1 MIKSDMEHPKLE
13 ITLSVDEENA
23 LTLYEEL
30 ERTDINTLNL
40 NVDCCCGLLRTSP
53 FHQPKSKSNSRERL
67 RADSGVSSDDE
78 VYADSCSQTSEH
90 NSECREVESDHNHS
104 HHIFHLR
111 PNNDNRCG
119 HRSKSSLDR
128 RNERYQSFGLLE
140 SNILNSFQLHNYRR
154 KNAGG
159 YDSGSFSGQ
168 TSYSSTTS
176 SMIEDISDKI
186 EEIGK
191 LDTNIHSLM
200 YKSVEVHNDI
210 LSLEA
215 TTNRL
220 LADTKKLSDDLDDVR
235 YLDELIT
242 ILNGDIG
249 PVIHR
254 EWPYQILFDTP
265 IEEGTPVT

>member
-1 MIKSDMEHPKLE
+1 MEFA
-13 ITLSVDEENA
+13 LSVDEENA

-40 NVDCCCGLLRTSP
+40 NVDCCCGLLKSSP
-53 FHQPKSKSNSRERL
+53 FHQPKSKSSSRERF

-78 VYADSCSQTSEH
+78 QHVVEHQCSRNSEH
-90 NSECREVESDHNHS
+90 NNDDSKHS
-104 HHIFHLR
+104 KGQKCDLYSPLHRH
-111 PNNDNRCG
+111 PKSSG
-119 HRSKSSLDR
+119 GARSKSSAVR
-128 RNERYQSFGLLE
+128 RNERYRCFGLLE
-140 SNILNSFQLHNYRR
+140 SNIMNSFQLQNYRR
-154 KNAGG
+154 KTSG
-159 YDSGSFSGQ
+159 YDSGSSSGQ

-200 YKSVEVHNDI
+200 YKSVELHNDI

-220 LADTKKLSDDLDDVR
+220 LADARKLSDDLDDVR
-235 YLDELIT
+235 YLDELIA
-242 ILNGDIG
+242 ILEGDIG

-254 EWPYQILFDTP
+254 EWPYKILFDTP

>member
-90 NSECREVESDHNHS
+90 NSECREVESDH
-104 HHIFHLR
+104 
-111 PNNDNRCG
+111 
-119 HRSKSSLDR
+119 
-128 RNERYQSFGLLE
+128 
-140 SNILNSFQLHNYRR
+140 
-154 KNAGG
+154 G

>member
-1 MIKSDMEHPKLE
+1 MEHPKLE

-90 NSECREVESDHNHS
+90 NSECREVECDHNHS

-210 LSLEA
+210 LV
-215 TTNRL
+215 R
-220 LADTKKLSDDLDDVR
+220 DL
-235 YLDELIT
+235 
-242 ILNGDIG
+242 NS
-249 PVIHR
+249 
-254 EWPYQILFDTP
+254 
-265 IEEGTPVT
+265 

>member
-1 MIKSDMEHPKLE
+1 ME

-40 NVDCCCGLLRTSP
+40 NVDCCCGLLRSSP
-53 FHQPKSKSNSRERL
+53 FHEPKSKSSSRERIRL
-67 RADSGVSSDDE
+67 DSGVSSEDE
-78 VYADSCSQTSEH
+78 KHADEYSQNIKH
-90 NSECREVESDHNHS
+90 NSPHSEEECS
-104 HHIFHLR
+104 HHHLDSHDQFHIRHDHYSGDHEL
-111 PNNDNRCG
+111 G
-119 HRSKSSLDR
+119 SRSSMDR
-128 RNERYQSFGLLE
+128 RNHRYRSFGLLE
-140 SNILNSFQLHNYRR
+140 SNILNSFQVQNFRR
-154 KNAGG
+154 KASGG
-159 YDSGSFSGQ
+159 YDSGSSSGQ
-168 TSYSSTTS
+168 TSYSSTAS

-220 LADTKKLSDDLDDVR
+220 LADTRKLSDDLDDVR
-235 YLDELIT
+235 YLDDLIT